1 MPCKRFLSQLAK
13 AQDEIEALGAG
24 VVAVGRTSQEQA
36 ARLESR
42 WVPYPCLVDRRGT
55 LYKALGI
62 RRYHPKELLEP
73 AKLWSLIRGYAKGFA
88 NGVMQGKPAG
98 TNQLPGV
105 AIVDADS
112 KLHYLHDGSA
122 IGDYPPVEEVLEAL
136 RRVVGDD
143 GTA

>member
-42 WVPYPCLVDRRGT
+42 WVPYPCLVDPRGN

-73 AKLWSLIRGYAKGFA
+73 AKLWSLIRGYAVGFA

-112 KLHYLHDGSA
+112 TLRYLYAGSA
-122 IGDYPPVEEVLEAL
+122 IGDYPPFEEVMEAF
-136 RRVVGDD
+136 RRVVDD
-143 GTA
+143 DAIA